1 MSRLDLQAKVLKR
14 ALFLFLVLLFFQFLY
29 TPSSLSSRE
38 GRSAVKIGIIAP
50 MSGPFASGGIS
61 MRRSLEIARKEL
73 LDRGGIL
80 GRRIDLIAADSE
92 GNVIGARRE
101 ALRLILKEKV
111 DFLIGAYL
119 SEETM
124 SIAEI
129 AANFGKILIIPI
141 SATEEITGLVSRNP
155 RRYRFIFRTAF
166 SLSRWAEMLGR
177 FIVLRGIKS
186 YAFLGTHIRWNREL
200 HYMLKNYLEN
210 KGVTEILSD
219 YYSPKNPVIRPTAF
233 KLARAHQNLVIL
245 GDPGRNSIEAVKSL
259 KAAGFRGTILS
270 IGGTLAD
277 ERVMRELAPPFEV
290 YAFTACYRGS
300 STGATNYFS
309 SFHATYGYEPSGY
322 GDTLPGDAL
331 RVLSEAIESAESL
344 ETEKIIGFLES
355 HSFKGV
361 AGRYTFS
368 KSHQAGWG
376 PEGELKGIILHWKGT
391 RYEPAGSADE

>member
-1 MSRLDLQAKVLKR
+1 
-14 ALFLFLVLLFFQFLY
+14 
-29 TPSSLSSRE
+29 
-38 GRSAVKIGIIAP
+38 VKIGIIAP

-245 GDPGRNSIEAVKSL
+245 GDPG
-259 KAAGFRGTILS
+259 
-270 IGGTLAD
+270 GTLAD